1 MNKEKLISFDLQSDF
16 AFFKKPDY
24 NDGIL
29 LSYNMLHKPAL
40 LGILGAIIGL
50 AGYKEKGQPPEYYQ
64 CLQNLQVG
72 IEPLE
77 GRHEKGNFK
86 RTNVKYTNT
95 VGYANKDGNLLVE
108 ESMLITPGYRCYLLL
123 SLDNPHQG
131 KLYEYLKAGNAE
143 FIPYLGKNEFQAW
156 FSNSF
161 IEYEYS
167 SFVPETDFI
176 INSLFIKEGS
186 LKKRKTI
193 GHFSFLTS
201 SLVNQGSFCYFER
214 LPIGFD
220 ETLNQYEL
228 AEFSYTNWTLK
239 KVGTLIESL
248 YLIKNSENKK
258 IIQLF

>member
-1 MNKEKLISFDLQSDF
+1 MNEKLISFDLQSDF

-64 CLQNLQVG
+64 CLHDLLVG

-77 GRHEKGNFK
+77 GKHEKGNFK
-86 RTNVKYTNT
+86 KTSVKYTNT

-108 ESMLITPGYRCYLLL
+108 ESMLISPGYRCYLLL
-123 SLDNPHQG
+123 SVDNPHHA
-131 KLYEYLKAGNAE
+131 KIYEYLKSGDAE
-143 FIPYLGKNEFQAW
+143 YIPYLGKNEFHAW
-156 FSNSF
+156 FNDSF
-161 IEYEYS
+161 LEYDYQAFS
-167 SFVPETDFI
+167 QDADFV
-176 INSLFIKEGS
+176 INSLFIKEGVI
-186 LKKRKTI
+186 RKQRVI
-193 GHFSFLTS
+193 PRFSFSTMS
-201 SLVNQGSFCYFER
+201 MTNQGSFCYFER

-220 ETLNQYEL
+220 EILNQYEL
-228 AEFSYTNWTLK
+228 AEFAYTNWTLK
-239 KVGTLIESL
+239 KEETQMENL
-248 YLIKNSENKK
+248 YLVETCDNKR